1 MYQSVEAVG
10 LVDVLFN
17 NKDASFVSLPY
28 PLLRLA
34 IEIVQTYMTELVQY
48 RDYRWVAAFDDVEVV
63 LIYGIE

>member
-48 RDYRWVAAFDDVEVV
+48 RDYRWVAAFDDGEVV